1 MHRIAVDARPLN
13 QKFNGIG
20 EYLFQVLDHLLT
32 EDTPSAPHWLLY
44 SDQPISL
51 PSHWQR
57 VSNRSGI
64 SSNRVMGAVRAQ
76 LQFGRWAVEDEAT
89 LYWSPRHQL
98 PFGLPRTLPTVV
110 TLHDLVFRLYPQTM
124 SFSGRWYDALLTPR
138 ALKRAQS
145 IITTSQSVNAELAA
159 LYPQCESKSHPITLS
174 STLSPMTTDQLPRS
188 RPYAIFCGTMEP
200 RKNLDRLIHAIA
212 KLNSTRKQAIE
223 LVIVSGSGWKNKST
237 LNLIKSNE
245 SFIDYRPSAPTEEK
259 TFLIQ
264 NATCLVL
271 PSLYEGFGLPIVEA
285 QRLGVP
291 VLTSN
296 RGAMRELAGA
306 GALLIDPMNEA
317 DIGQG
322 LARFFDDPELRNALA
337 AQASKLGHTHSWSRT
352 AQLTLKVLSNAGV
365 TGAGM
370 PAQPKR

>member
-110 TLHDLVFRLYPQTM
+110 ARAINNHNIAVCERRACSAIPPVRTQKPPNHPKQHTYPPDHR
-124 SFSGRWYDALLTPR
+124 S
-138 ALKRAQS
+138 
-145 IITTSQSVNAELAA
+145 TSAFPPVRYFLRHHGATKKSRQANTR
-159 LYPQCESKSHPITLS
+159 YCE
-174 STLSPMTTDQLPRS
+174 
-188 RPYAIFCGTMEP
+188 
-200 RKNLDRLIHAIA
+200 A
-212 KLNSTRKQAIE
+212 KLH
-223 LVIVSGSGWKNKST
+223 
-237 LNLIKSNE
+237 
-245 SFIDYRPSAPTEEK
+245 
-259 TFLIQ
+259 
-264 NATCLVL
+264 
-271 PSLYEGFGLPIVEA
+271 
-285 QRLGVP
+285 
-291 VLTSN
+291 
-296 RGAMRELAGA
+296 
-306 GALLIDPMNEA
+306 
-317 DIGQG
+317 
-322 LARFFDDPELRNALA
+322 PE
-337 AQASKLGHTHSWSRT
+337 
-352 AQLTLKVLSNAGV
+352 
-365 TGAGM
+365 TGY
-370 PAQPKR
+370 